1 MGLTWRDG
9 VTAVFMAAI
18 AVIYAAFLG
27 GTSAWLISSA
37 RGTTTAVLVLG
48 MVGGC
53 AIGAAGDL
61 DTGSQRR
68 PARVLR
74 AVATTL
80 GLAALTAGII
90 GLITGSPVA
99 LAVLWRPRSRSGW
112 SRPHGTRSPPGR
124 APHSTATSTRSSG
137 RRIRRSTSGP
147 ATRGRGHGSRPA
159 AR

>member
-53 AIGAAGDL
+53 ALGAAGDL
-61 DTGSQRR
+61 YTGSQPR

-80 GLAALTAGII
+80 GLAALIAGII
-90 GLITGSPVA
+90 GLITGSTAA
-99 LAVLWRPRSRSGW
+99 LAVLVAATFALWLV
-112 SRPHGTRSPPGR
+112 
-124 APHSTATSTRSSG
+124 STARHAFTPRPGASLSRDQHEI
-137 RRIRRSTSGP
+137 IRPSDP
-147 ATRGRGHGSRPA
+147 AKH
-159 AR
+159 

>member
-9 VTAVFMAAI
+9 ITAVFMAAI

-61 DTGSQRR
+61 GTGSQRR

-74 AVATTL
+74 AVDTTL

-99 LAVLWRPRSRSGW
+99 LAVLVAATFALWLV
-112 SRPHGTRSPPGR
+112 
-124 APHSTATSTRSSG
+124 STARHAFTPRPGASFHRDQHEI
-137 RRIRRSTSGP
+137 IRPSDS
-147 ATRGRGHGSRPA
+147 AKH
-159 AR
+159 